1 MNYIEIEDNKTLLNW
16 LEEYNRESNLDKII
30 LPNCIYNRHEIER
43 ELIRRENI
51 KEFWRML

>member
-30 LPNCIYNRHEIER
+30 LPNCIYNRYEIER
-43 ELIRRENI
+43 ELIRCENV
-51 KEFWRML
+51 KELQ